1 MGAGPRGSLADPVRP
16 AVRRAQVHDDLADE
30 AETQE
35 LNAQREQQHGEQEQR
50 PVGDALALKPLHQQH
65 Q

>member
-1 MGAGPRGSLADPVRP
+1 
-16 AVRRAQVHDDLADE
+16 VRRAQVHDDLADE

-35 LNAQREQQHGEQEQR
+35 LNAQREQQDGEQEQR
-50 PVGDALALKPLHQQH
+50 PVGDPLALEAAHQQH